1 MKAITLEMV
10 VTGVSASNRTGG
22 LQGRKI
28 GQSEIP
34 NWTIRL
40 PRRHQQ
46 PLVSNK
52 SSGCPRPDL
61 LLMDQG

>member
-40 PRRHQQ
+40 PRRHQ
-46 PLVSNK
+46 
-52 SSGCPRPDL
+52 
-61 LLMDQG
+61 